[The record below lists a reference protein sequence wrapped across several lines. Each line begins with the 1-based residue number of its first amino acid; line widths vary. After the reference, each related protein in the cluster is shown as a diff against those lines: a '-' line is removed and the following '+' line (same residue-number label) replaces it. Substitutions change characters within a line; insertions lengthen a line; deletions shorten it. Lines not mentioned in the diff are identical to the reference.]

1 MAEEDALKVYWEHF
15 FKAETGTYEKS
26 TWLDLFLAEFIIR
39 VNEGANP
46 KELIKF
52 CPISGVVS
60 LVGCELLCG
69 IHRVTSSVNARCSP
83 LPPLDTCSRNLD
95 AATEEPKP
103 EDPRLLSSSA
113 LTRSTALSHTD
124 ILRQYLLRA
133 AWRCLVL
140 LKALG
145 VEVSALTRSTALSH
159 TDILRQYLLRAAW
172 RCLVLLKALGVEVS
186 ALTRSTAL
194 SHTDILRQYL
204 LRAAWRCLVLL
215 KALGVEVSALTR
227 STALSHTDILRQYLL
242 RAAWRCLVL
251 LKALGVEVSA
261 LTRSTALSHTDILRQ
276 YLLRAA
282 WRCLV
287 LLKALGV
294 EVSALTRSTALSHT
308 DILRQYL
315 LRAAWRCLVLL
326 KALGVEVSALTR
338 STALSHTDILRQYL
352 LRAAWR
358 CLVLLKALGVEVSAL
373 TRSTALSHTDILRQY
388 LLRAAWR
395 CLVLLKALGVEVSA
409 LTRSTALSHTDILRQ
424 YLLRAAWRCLVLL
437 KALGV
442 EVSALTRSTALS
454 HTDILRQYLLRAA
467 WRCLVL
473 LKALGVEVSALT
485 RSTALSHTD
494 ILRQYLLRAAWRC
507 LVLLKALGVEVSA
520 LTRSTALSHTDI
532 LRQYLLRAAW
542 RCLVLLKALGV
553 EVSALTRSTALS
565 HTDILRQYLLRA
577 AWRCLVLLKALGVEV
592 SALTRSTALSHTD
605 ILRQYLLR
613 AAWRCL
619 VLLKALGVEVSA
631 LTRSTALSHTDI
643 LRQYLLRA
651 AWRCLVLLKALGVEV
666 SALTRSTALSHTD
679 ILRQYLLR
687 AAWRCLV
694 LLKALG
700 VEVSALTRSTA
711 LSHTDILRQ
720 YLLRAAWRCL
730 VLLKALGVEGM
741 SCCRQLS
748 SVLVWVWG
756 ELRGTGG
763 EEGGGAAAGKAAPR
777 APASTATPIHQ
788 LFSHKIWTKQKLGG
802 GSQGSKTNSAA
813 SSERSSAAGRSRHT
827 LQVRQEVDSK
837 TKRKFGKHSDSSDTG
852 DSNADLQVLN
862 RSLAVKVST
871 PRDDFEYFDSPGKT
885 SNEYPNDK
893 LYCDPFYVPKKPKPK
908 ADDYMTDKHREI
920 INTEMS
926 GFEFTLLILDLL
938 QELCKTESSLSGSE
952 GSQVSVQCI
961 NFSLRNLCSLQFGSL
976 PQAVHYSAEQTS
988 RVKLALTELLIVSLD
1003 KVLVHSDLCVKLIN
1017 NGILPMLLRIL
1028 EDIICKS
1035 SNKYS
1040 AKDDK
1045 GVKQEKPNKTEADNL
1060 LKFVFG
1066 VSYSI
1071 TAFFHCLL
1079 MQCRSVEKLRAF
1091 TEQFKLYGECLKG
1104 GLLKECIE
1112 LMVRIPSDE
1121 EEIITLVKKLIESL
1135 GKLITGMKRVRSEVI
1150 HSAACPRSR
1159 HKACRARVAAGMHH
1173 HHDILG
1179 EAGEPRAG
1187 LPLASSCCISVLY
1200 GTLTSLV
1207 TDEEV
1212 SAQSVLRSKILRT
1225 MLNCGVC
1232 CCFSPGFLMESIVR
1246 LMLTHNSVAT
1256 LSLQVLEHTVYGE
1269 LGASILTAR
1278 VTDQLPCSICEPND
1292 DKRDMIRK
1300 YCPHGVSPVDRKSM
1314 WSFLIQYNSL
1324 LQLDNHNNVLHASVS
1339 HLLRVTPKCRTEMK
1353 YELLFSVIY
1362 PTFIVAKHRYIL
1374 RMEEAAYFLTVSCL
1388 NIFASLL
1395 NSVPFAEQFIQKG
1408 GLSYVLELVSL
1419 SEFSNQCCSILE
1431 IAIIVEIFKLMKDN
1445 SDMTYYREVS
1455 SLSSVRMLIKSLSET
1470 TDNCYKIYKIK
1481 LSEETFGELCDLTKE
1496 REALALHV
1504 IPEISRQDSLSS
1516 RKLSMP
1522 KAIKTSFA
1530 ASENVIED
1538 TVENYLDVLKN
1549 VWTFWKSCAG
1559 LCLYSPMFRQY
1570 IVSESV
1576 FVDSYAMLKVLLHQ
1590 LCNNE
1595 CSAPE
1600 MRILIKIVE
1609 ALLTVQF
1616 AVSDVTSGRTKE
1628 SSCELVRKAL
1638 SGVNALSAG
1647 GGGGLKALCEAL
1659 IRVCVARPSRHHA
1672 MPRASHAK
1680 LPPLGC
1686 ESGASS
1692 AGGSSSED
1700 SCEAPYASEHSEPSR
1715 LDPGYEADVEIGNLE
1730 LLTLEK
1736 SRKVSGL
1743 SALKNIS
1750 GYAVV
1755 EDEDLE
1761 CAEYSKQSELAH
1773 PELCVIVVDVL
1784 TQLIQKLLTSP
1795 EDSPTA
1801 GMQRATAAL
1810 ARACCTRLAGALAST
1825 RCAPHTLLARLLA
1838 PHAAA
1843 AALLHIADPSKQG
1856 TAALARACCTRLA
1869 GALASTRCAPHTLLA
1884 RLLAPHAAAAA
1895 LLHIADPSKQGTAAL
1910 ARACCTRLAGAL
1922 ASTRCAPHTL
1932 LARLLAP
1939 HAAAAALLHIADP
1952 SKQGTAALARA
1963 CCTRLAGALASTRCA
1978 PHTLLARLL
1987 APHAAAAALLHIA
2000 DPSKQG
2006 TAALARACCTR
2017 LAGALASTRCAPH
2030 TLLARLLAP
2039 HAAAAALLHIADPSK
2054 QGTAALARACCTR
2067 LAGALASTRCAPHTL
2082 LARLLAPHAAAAAL
2096 LHIAD
2101 PSKQGTAAL
2110 ARACCT
2116 RLAGALAS
2124 TRCAPHTLL
2133 ARLLAPHAAAAAL
2146 LHIADPSKQGTAA
2159 LARACCTRLA
2169 GALASTRCAPHT
2181 LLARL
2186 HIADPSKQDLQRSI
2200 LELIHV
2206 VASQSITSTEL
2217 AAFLRLFTA
2226 ENPPLGALLTA
2237 LQRLVNTAVPGT
2249 PDCILS
2255 FPVDTQHTDYSYSVS
2270 DDYVMLNNTSQSQ
2283 QAESFAAKLQE
2294 AHRRAGITSPW
2305 SVGAVRCGVEGA
2317 GWAPWLQGFG
2327 LLLWVRAAPPTPPSP
2342 PSPPP
2347 DSPDEDWYSADEW
2360 NEPEE
2365 PEVKKSPVKESSIRS
2380 VELSHV
2386 MSIGTES
2393 LVLEIWMDTNTG
2405 SLTIRLTRPELG
2417 ANKVVSEA
2425 RVGDAAPA
2433 HKWASLALNVTERV
2447 YKRRIHIQ
2455 VTVLVNGLE
2464 IETVSLPLQGIL
2476 VRKVMPTL
2484 VVIGHCARGAV
2495 TGAYHLSHSHVYRA
2509 PVLNVYTAL
2518 HLTAHS
2524 PDHSCQV
2531 RCDTPNYP
2539 LIITPEVLDSNI
2551 DWDQVYDISSNT
2563 LRDLHE
2569 NLLLTF
2575 SASSPN
2581 IMNLYH
2587 QTVSLPTV
2595 FAGRVATTASLMGS
2609 ATSASHPQGGASVPE
2624 ALYVTWGGQPLTS
2637 THRGVA
2643 PALYMLQGPAAIM
2656 PLLPRVRC
2664 SHTLLPQ
2671 PHAGRAAAHQ
2681 HAPRRRARPLH
2692 AAGAGRHHAPA
2703 AEGTLLPHTPPPATR
2718 RAGSRSPAR
2727 TAASRPPSTCCRGR
2741 PPSCPC
2747 CRGYAAP
2754 THSSINHTQGGQPL
2768 TSTHR
2773 GVAPALYMLQGP
2785 AAIMPLLP
2793 RVRCSHTLLHQPHAG
2808 RAAAHQHAPRRRARP
2823 LHAAGAGRHHA
2834 PAAEGTLLPH
2844 TPPSTTR
2851 RAGSRSPARTAAS
2864 RPPSTCCRGRPP
2876 SCPCCRGYA
2885 APTHSSINHT
2895 QGGQPLTSTH
2905 RGVAPALYMLQGPA
2919 AIMPLL
2925 PRVRCSHTLL
2935 HQPHAGRA
2943 AAHQHAPRRRAR
2955 PLHAAGAGR
2964 HHAPAAE
2971 GTLLPHTPPST
2982 TRRAGS
2988 RSPART
2994 AASRPPSTCCRGR
3007 PPSCPCCRGYAAP
3020 THSSIN
3026 HTQGGQ
3032 PLTSTHR
3039 GVAPALYMLQGPAAI
3054 MPLLPRV
3061 VELEGS
3067 VEEQAQAL
3075 AIILRICR
3083 ADNRLYSMFYDGH
3096 SLQML
3101 HTVLAS
3107 NKCIC
3112 SHHMLKVFLDEACS
3126 STILSVSGNSLVISA
3141 RCDAVV
3147 LEPSLLLLL
3156 MRAWRQLH
3164 TAQDLTWEM
3173 DGPGGRTQERG
3184 SLWALTLCCL
3194 QVLVRDEHPRRSFN
3208 QYQLTRARLLQG
3220 LLSACKERFLNSE
3233 CGPLEP
3239 AASTS
3244 LVQLVRGLMGSPP
3257 QLERLVLLAD
3267 FLLLMHQASDTF
3279 VTHSRANFYFL
3290 LAAETQDSSE
3300 FQLHFKRRPSR
3311 RARARANTAT
3321 STSAGTRRSE
3331 VTPSSSSVTSDDV
3344 INSDH
3349 VAKEEDRLDHSSVD
3363 STKLVKGIIN
3373 MQLKEGSEVTSS
3385 SSNVTSG
3392 EMVNENSGI
3401 MKEEDHSSVD
3411 STKLVKG
3418 IINMQIKEGRKHN
3431 ISSTSENSDV
3441 TFERST
3447 SIEHKADEHT
3457 AHTHTRARPQ
3467 LTGEGVAGGGG
3478 EGGLEGSGKEDL
3490 KEFIVVD
3497 ADDVTT
3503 ATVDMYS
3510 SGIFHQRTVKA
3521 GAEPGWSAC
3530 EGLLLLLRDTIA
3542 VLPDHALAQAVAG
3555 AIQAEVLI
3563 VLGNHRS
3570 GRVRAAL
3577 VRAMAG
3583 LARRAPADLAKKLRA
3598 NNYYVHLA
3606 NQISLYPATWELAA
3620 ACAALLTKCDV
3631 PLEDQLDDDIWLDI
3645 NEEAVLRSPPLLA
3658 LLPVCLD
3665 DVPLA
3670 HNITLLIRRLID
3682 KASLKTLNE
3691 VSVAEVVIK
3700 AIRGIGQLGSAD
3712 FEGRDLLLDDLFEL
3726 LNRLAVKASNSQH
3739 NLQTITEIH
3748 HMLTYV
3754 EWSGAARGE
3763 TAVVRVARDA
3773 QHSLYMAQL
3782 DHLEDRLHTSYTAHT
3797 KYANYFTTVLSS
3809 AVSIGAEAV
3818 SRAERTELASRHL
3831 ATVVRAVSFL
3841 LTQSPRHSAVEEAP
3855 LVERLF
3861 ATLLP
3866 AVSGA
3871 APTRPKWWVGGGA
3884 DWVSPLQDL
3893 FCWAASP
3900 APGVQPLQAGL
3911 LRALYRA
3918 PPPALPL
3925 LAPPDPPAMRKL
3937 AVYLLTMLK
3946 HIHAEAEAGTP
3957 PVELAIT
3964 DWARGWAVGTQAGL
3978 AERVPSDTL
3987 IVEAERLLEIDE
3999 ERWAKI
4005 AAKQRPQVAKV
4016 VYSKDGLA
4024 HRLTEGAMLITRQ
4037 VVDIQNGERKAFM
4050 ELLRRAHSDAVAC
4063 TQRWA
4068 RAVDALTH
4076 EQAVWHDPR
4085 SYPQSWQLDATEGV
4099 GRVRVRLRR
4108 AHLDIQDKFLL
4119 PNSRGKLEAINRSPP
4134 LRSVVG
4140 CYAGLRGGLVARLQL
4155 NETVSYM
4162 TRVTYVTVCSETEGE
4177 LLLSDRCIHF
4187 VPEDSEDEATPP
4199 KKGARP
4205 MSKSSAQSWPLEAV
4219 VQVATRRWCL
4229 QERAAELFLSSGH
4242 AHLLAFTD
4250 FNERAV
4256 FLKALERCHLPGRQ
4270 EPDTLTEAMTQW
4282 RNGAITN
4289 WEYLMRLNGL
4299 AGRTYNDLMQY
4310 PVLPFILADYTS
4322 RILDLDNPASFR
4334 DLSKPMAIQNKNREQ
4349 HYINTYNDLKM
4360 ARREGCS
4367 PLLRQAQPHHYAS
4380 LYSNSGGVLHYLV
4393 RLPPFTELF
4402 LNYQGE

>member
-95 AATEEPKP
+95 AATEAEPKP

-777 APASTATPIHQ
+777 TPASTATPIHQ

-827 LQVRQEVDSK
+827 SQVRQEVDSK

-1045 GVKQEKPNKTEADNL
+1045 GVKREKPNKTEADNL

-1159 HKACRARVAAGMHH
+1159 HKACRARVVAGVHH

-1314 WSFLIQYNSL
+1314 WSFLIHYNSL

-1504 IPEISRQDSLSS
+1504 IPEISRQESLSS

-1628 SSCELVRKAL
+1628 TSCELVRKAL

-1843 AALLHIADPSKQG
+1843 AALLHLADPSKQGTAALARACCTRLAGALASTRCAPHTLLARLLAPHAAAAALLHLADPSKQGTAALARACCTRLAGALASTRCAPHTLLARLLAPHAAAAALLHLADPSKQGTAALARACCTRLAGALASTRCAPHTLLARLLAPHAAAAALLHLADPSKQG

-2096 LHIAD
+2096 LHLAD

-2146 LHIADPSKQGTAA
+2146 
-2159 LARACCTRLA
+2159 
-2169 GALASTRCAPHT
+2169 
-2181 LLARL
+2181 L

-2255 FPVDTQHTDYSYSVS
+2255 FPVDTQHTDNSYNVS

-2327 LLLWVRAAPPTPPSP
+2327 LLLWVRAAPPTPPAP

-2656 PLLPRVRC
+2656 PLLPRV
-2664 SHTLLPQ
+2664 
-2671 PHAGRAAAHQ
+2671 
-2681 HAPRRRARPLH
+2681 
-2692 AAGAGRHHAPA
+2692 
-2703 AEGTLLPHTPPPATR
+2703 
-2718 RAGSRSPAR
+2718 
-2727 TAASRPPSTCCRGR
+2727 
-2741 PPSCPC
+2741 
-2747 CRGYAAP
+2747 
-2754 THSSINHTQGGQPL
+2754 
-2768 TSTHR
+2768 
-2773 GVAPALYMLQGP
+2773 
-2785 AAIMPLLP
+2785 
-2793 RVRCSHTLLHQPHAG
+2793 
-2808 RAAAHQHAPRRRARP
+2808 
-2823 LHAAGAGRHHA
+2823 
-2834 PAAEGTLLPH
+2834 
-2844 TPPSTTR
+2844 
-2851 RAGSRSPARTAAS
+2851 
-2864 RPPSTCCRGRPP
+2864 
-2876 SCPCCRGYA
+2876 
-2885 APTHSSINHT
+2885 
-2895 QGGQPLTSTH
+2895 
-2905 RGVAPALYMLQGPA
+2905 
-2919 AIMPLL
+2919 
-2925 PRVRCSHTLL
+2925 
-2935 HQPHAGRA
+2935 
-2943 AAHQHAPRRRAR
+2943 
-2955 PLHAAGAGR
+2955 
-2964 HHAPAAE
+2964 
-2971 GTLLPHTPPST
+2971 
-2982 TRRAGS
+2982 
-2988 RSPART
+2988 
-2994 AASRPPSTCCRGR
+2994 
-3007 PPSCPCCRGYAAP
+3007 
-3020 THSSIN
+3020 
-3026 HTQGGQ
+3026 
-3032 PLTSTHR
+3032 
-3039 GVAPALYMLQGPAAI
+3039 
-3054 MPLLPRV
+3054 

-3067 VEEQAQAL
+3067 AEEQAQAL

-3083 ADNRLYSMFYDGH
+3083 ADNRLYSMFYEGH

-3164 TAQDLTWEM
+3164 TAQELTWEM

-3321 STSAGTRRSE
+3321 SASTSAGTRRSE

-3373 MQLKEGSEVTSS
+3373 MQIKEGSDVTPSSSNVTSGEMVNENSGIMKEEDHSSVDSTKLVKGIINMQIKEGSSSNVTSGEMVNENSGIMKEEDHSSVDSTKLVKGIINMQIKEGS

-3467 LTGEGVAGGGG
+3467 LTGERVAGGGG

-3712 FEGRDLLLDDLFEL
+3712 YEGRDLLLDDLFEL

-3884 DWVSPLQDL
+3884 DWVSPLQEL

-4050 ELLRRAHSDAVAC
+4050 EQLRRAHSDAVAC